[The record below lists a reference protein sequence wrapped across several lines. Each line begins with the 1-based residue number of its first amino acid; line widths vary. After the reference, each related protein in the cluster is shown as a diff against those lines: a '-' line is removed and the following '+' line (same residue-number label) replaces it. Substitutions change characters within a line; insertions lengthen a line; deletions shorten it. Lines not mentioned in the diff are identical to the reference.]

1 MAIGAAS
8 SIAEFASQRQA
19 ADDQNKMAE
28 QNRINALAAFENTQR
43 SMNERIMQERES
55 ADLDKF
61 DTALETRSVQ
71 ATSNVAAGE
80 SGISGMSVDA
90 LSRDIVGRQA
100 RFNERVDQQTGWNVS
115 HLEGQK
121 REQSAR
127 TLDRISQTPRAK
139 APSFIGAGLRIAAS
153 AVNAYNQSKKLNS

>member
-121 REQSAR
+121 REQSAQ
-127 TLDRISQTPRAK
+127 TLDRINSQPRVK
-139 APSFIGAGLRIAAS
+139 PSGFIGAGLRITAS
-153 AVNAYNQSKKLNS
+153 GMNAYSQNKKLSG